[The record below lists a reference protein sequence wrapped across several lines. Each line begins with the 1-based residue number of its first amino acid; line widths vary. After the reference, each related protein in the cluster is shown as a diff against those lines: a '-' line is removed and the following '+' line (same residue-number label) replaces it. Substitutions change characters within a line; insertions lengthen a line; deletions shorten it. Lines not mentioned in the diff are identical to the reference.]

1 MRTTNVLK
9 QQLQLY
15 LLVVLILHG
24 NKQGLVLNNNMQC
37 YE

>member
-15 LLVVLILHG
+15 LLVVLMLHG
-24 NKQGLVLNNNMQC
+24 NKQGNNNMQC

>member
-15 LLVVLILHG
+15 LLVVL
-24 NKQGLVLNNNMQC
+24 NKQGLMLNNNM
-37 YE
+37 